1 MPCASTSEM
10 SRFMLRSLVQLHVEP
25 SMKQPTE
32 SALFFA
38 MMMLFEAATMNWL
51 SAVLLTSASELSPN
65 TKVPSPKA
73 LARRPTARLYWPLA
87 TLKRPPGTVAAK
99 PFAVLSTP
107 PPTVL
112 ELPLAVLL
120 APPATVLVGAV
131 AVVLFLPP
139 PIVVASPLDV
149 FRKPPAIRLDSPLAT
164 FANPPP
170 TKAPS
175 AVAAAGTKIGRAHV

>member
-73 LARRPTARLYWPLA
+73 LERRPTAKLYWPLA
-87 TLKRPPGTVAAK
+87 TWKRPTATGNSRTSAGSRVIGMSANDVWARSHRFVPHHAQGARVDFQRLVVERAEFRDRPECIAALYEEIARTARCLEISQQITVQ
-99 PFAVLSTP
+99 
-107 PPTVL
+107 
-112 ELPLAVLL
+112 
-120 APPATVLVGAV
+120 
-131 AVVLFLPP
+131 
-139 PIVVASPLDV
+139 
-149 FRKPPAIRLDSPLAT
+149 
-164 FANPPP
+164 
-170 TKAPS
+170 
-175 AVAAAGTKIGRAHV
+175 IGR